1 MARVFSISIFDFASS
16 RNSFD
21 LAFASFR
28 ILAADSSALCLLSP
42 TIALPSFFASL
53 SIFSDSSLICS
64 KSVFALSAILRDSAP
79 STKIAKRNVCDLIS
93 PAASGC
99 LAIACATPYPINP
112 IPIPAPITANPA
124 PIVRLLFC

>member
-42 TIALPSFFASL
+42 TIALVIFITF
-53 SIFSDSSLICS
+53 IFSATAELGGFAGFGIAPFSISLALGLTMLELLVAVIQAY
-64 KSVFALSAILRDSAP
+64 VFALLTAVFIGMAIHVDH
-79 STKIAKRNVCDLIS
+79 
-93 PAASGC
+93 
-99 LAIACATPYPINP
+99 
-112 IPIPAPITANPA
+112 
-124 PIVRLLFC
+124 